1 MTALKNPGLT
11 GTFTFD
17 TLIYASSGLNYSAV
31 PALSQY
37 QIYDS
42 PHPSYVTGRIDISAF
57 AQLGASVP
65 VFVPS
70 ATAGPEHVPAHDVR
84 PSRGQYSD
92 FGGVGLGLLE
102 HPAVQP
108 VTSLPNG
115 LVHALPRA
123 GGEPID
129 GDGDTARHWRERS
142 G

>member
-42 PHPSYVTGRIDISAF
+42 PDPSYVTGRIDISAF

-65 VFVPS
+65 WPFQPTNVPLNGHVCIRSYS
-70 ATAGPEHVPAHDVR
+70 AWV
-84 PSRGQYSD
+84 
-92 FGGVGLGLLE
+92 
-102 HPAVQP
+102 
-108 VTSLPNG
+108 
-115 LVHALPRA
+115 A
-123 GGEPID
+123 GG
-129 GDGDTARHWRERS
+129 A
-142 G
+142 